1 MKRMRKFFTVLL
13 MLVTMLCSSLTVFAS
28 ESGVVPA
35 TGGSSSS
42 SAYSQLGILIVSG
55 KESLV
60 SVTPIVETT
69 KTYTAT
75 GGGYVAYSSLVST
88 SYPQTGYIVEG
99 NFELLTSNAKRD
111 FLGDLF
117 EVAESAQKANSTI
130 TSETLTMWN
139 QCVQTC
145 RGVDAQLIAVLMQD
159 TKPDFISAMRI
170 YAPFQSPISTALGV
184 FALLLFSALTIST
197 LIDLFY
203 IGIPVFNSFLMGDG
217 KEKPGIVSA
226 AAYNAYLTEA
236 SGAGG
241 GQGGKS
247 SFKSAAG
254 IYFKHRVIMLVLMFI
269 CILYL
274 VSGEIWNF
282 LADVMSLFGGA

>member
-1 MKRMRKFFTVLL
+1 MKGIKRFFALSLVMF
-13 MLVTMLCSSLTVFAS
+13 MLIMLSGTTSYAMSSNSGS
-28 ESGVVPA
+28 ESYNLL
-35 TGGSSSS
+35 GS
-42 SAYSQLGILIVSG
+42 LIVSG
-55 KESLV
+55 KESLT
-60 SVTPIVETT
+60 SVTQVVSTT
-69 KTYTAT
+69 KTYTAS
-75 GGGYVAYSSLVST
+75 GGGFVAYSSLVST

-99 NFELLTSNAKRD
+99 NFELLTSSAKRE

-117 EVAESAQKANSTI
+117 ELTDLAKRANSTI
-130 TSETLTMWN
+130 TEDTLTTWN

-159 TKPDFISAMRI
+159 TKPDFISAMKI

-184 FALLLFSALTIST
+184 FALLLFSGLTIST
-197 LIDLFY
+197 LIDLFF
-203 IGIPVFNSFLMGDG
+203 IGIPPFNMFLMGDG
-217 KEKPGIVSA
+217 KEKPGIVSP

-241 GQGGKS
+241 GQDGKS
-247 SFKSAAG
+247 TFRSAAG
-254 IYFKHRVIMLVLMFI
+254 IYFKHRVVMLVLMFI

-282 LADVMSLFGGA
+282 LADLMSLFGGAS